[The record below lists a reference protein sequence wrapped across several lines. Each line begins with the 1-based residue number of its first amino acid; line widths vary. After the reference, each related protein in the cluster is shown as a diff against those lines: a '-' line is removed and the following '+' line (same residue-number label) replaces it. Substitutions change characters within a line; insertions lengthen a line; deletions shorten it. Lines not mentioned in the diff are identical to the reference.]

1 MVGGVDTWRE
11 SGATQ
16 ESVTDMFE
24 KLIWNC
30 CGGDSL
36 PVNIYKSTLQNM
48 VWLELQQL
56 IMYAMHRPL

>member
-36 PVNIYKSTLQNM
+36 PVNIYKSTL
-48 VWLELQQL
+48 
-56 IMYAMHRPL
+56 